1 MEYKLLN
8 TIIYFF
14 KKIVN
19 FGKVE
24 SNIRVNNKDIFY
36 SKKIRCAKESS
47 VNIKSKLSKQYD
59 INVTGKNNLFETD
72 DNFIVDD
79 MHISIKGNN
88 NTVKI
93 GKNFKGKCFNVY
105 IWGDNNLLEIGENG
119 FVAESLEIYNTQNC
133 QNGSI
138 QIAKDVAFAKS
149 TICLYDN
156 NSFIKIGEDCIFAI
170 NTTIHAADGHAV
182 YEEEKLCNKGIGTE
196 IGNHCWFGFN
206 SSILKNSSIGNNCI
220 VAAGAMVSGK
230 FEENNCVLGGLPAKI
245 IKRNVN
251 WTRKTVNEIENNSSN
266 IIN

>member
-36 SKKIRCAKESS
+36 SKKIHCAKESS

-93 GKNFKGKCFNVY
+93 GK
-105 IWGDNNLLEIGENG
+105 NG

-182 YEEEKLCNKGIGTE
+182 YEEEKLCNKAIGTE

>member
-36 SKKIRCAKESS
+36 SKKIHCAKESS

-88 NTVKI
+88 NTVK
-93 GKNFKGKCFNVY
+93 
-105 IWGDNNLLEIGENG
+105 IGENG

-182 YEEEKLCNKGIGTE
+182 YEE
-196 IGNHCWFGFN
+196 
-206 SSILKNSSIGNNCI
+206 
-220 VAAGAMVSGK
+220 
-230 FEENNCVLGGLPAKI
+230 
-245 IKRNVN
+245 
-251 WTRKTVNEIENNSSN
+251 
-266 IIN
+266 

>member
-36 SKKIRCAKESS
+36 SKKIHCAKESS

-88 NTVKI
+88 NTVK
-93 GKNFKGKCFNVY
+93 
-105 IWGDNNLLEIGENG
+105 IGENG

-182 YEEEKLCNKGIGTE
+182 YEEEKLCNKAIGTE

>member
-36 SKKIRCAKESS
+36 SKKIHCAKESS

-79 MHISIKGNN
+79 MHIPIKGNN
-88 NTVKI
+88 NTVK
-93 GKNFKGKCFNVY
+93 
-105 IWGDNNLLEIGENG
+105 IGENG

-182 YEEEKLCNKGIGTE
+182 YEEEKLCNKAIGTE
-196 IGNHCWFGFN
+196 IGNHCGFGFN

>member
-36 SKKIRCAKESS
+36 SKKIHCAKESS

-59 INVTGKNNLFETD
+59 INVTGKNNLFETN

-88 NTVKI
+88 NTVK
-93 GKNFKGKCFNVY
+93 
-105 IWGDNNLLEIGENG
+105 IGENG

-182 YEEEKLCNKGIGTE
+182 YEEEKLCNKAIGTE

>member
-36 SKKIRCAKESS
+36 SKKIHCAKESS

-93 GKNFKGKCFNVY
+93 GK
-105 IWGDNNLLEIGENG
+105 NG

-182 YEEEKLCNKGIGTE
+182 YEEEKLCNKAIGTE

-266 IIN
+266 ISN